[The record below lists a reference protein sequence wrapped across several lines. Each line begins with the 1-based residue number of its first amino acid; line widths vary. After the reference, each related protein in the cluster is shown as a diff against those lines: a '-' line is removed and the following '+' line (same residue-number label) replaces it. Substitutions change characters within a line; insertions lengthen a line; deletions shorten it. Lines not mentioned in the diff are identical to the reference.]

1 MKTKIAS
8 IGELDVI
15 LPFKAIG
22 ADIYPVSTAEQAREV
37 LQELLKQEIGLILVP
52 DDLVPDIRDLM
63 IQVRGEALP
72 CILPIPGS
80 KGSSGA
86 KTKEIRELIRRAVGI
101 DIMKN
106 G

>member
-22 ADIYPVSTAEQAREV
+22 ADIYPVSTPEEARDV

-52 DDLVPDIRDLM
+52 DDLVPDIRDFM
-63 IQVRGEALP
+63 TQIRGLPLP

-80 KGSSGA
+80 QGSSGFRA
-86 KTKEIRELIRRAVGI
+86 NEMRELIKRAVGL

>member
-1 MKTKIAS
+1 MGTKIAS

-22 ADIYPVSTAEQAREV
+22 ADIYPVTTPDEAREV
-37 LQELLKQEIGLILVP
+37 LRELLRKDVGIILIP
-52 DDLVPDIRDLM
+52 DDLVPKISDFLAEIRK
-63 IQVRGEALP
+63 EPLP

-80 KGSSGA
+80 KGSSGFA
-86 KTKEIRELIRRAVGI
+86 LKEMRELIKKAVGV

-106 G
+106 T

>member
-1 MKTKIAS
+1 MGTKIAS

-22 ADIYPVSTAEQAREV
+22 ADIYPVTTPDEAREV
-37 LQELLKQEIGLILVP
+37 LRKLLKEDVGIILIP
-52 DDLVPDIRDLM
+52 DDLVPEIRDFLTE
-63 IQVRGEALP
+63 IRGESLP

-80 KGSSGA
+80 KGSSGLA
-86 KTKEIRELIRRAVGI
+86 LREMRELIKKSVGV

-106 G
+106 A